1 LADFSETSVELI
13 GAESQY
19 GSNAQVTN
27 CRELV
32 MKIAA
37 KHPDAAGIGIMLKEA
52 VGLGL
57 ATPPGLS
64 GFAGAR
70 PSPSPVVRLFS
81 FALPKGSAKIQ
92 VEINGAVIDVPD
104 TNGVALD
111 LAALNRPNAP
121 TSPADATVSVP
132 LIKLAWGRS
141 GDKGDKANVGII
153 ARQSEYLP
161 YIYAA
166 LTEQAVADC
175 FAHFLPPEAAGKT
188 ASYVERYLMPGADA
202 INFLI
207 HDVLG
212 GGGMASIRNDA
223 QGKGYGQLLLALPI
237 PVSARIAKQ
246 LK

>member
-1 LADFSETSVELI
+1 
-13 GAESQY
+13 
-19 GSNAQVTN
+19 
-27 CRELV
+27 
-32 MKIAA
+32 
-37 KHPDAAGIGIMLKEA
+37 
-52 VGLGL
+52 
-57 ATPPGLS
+57 
-64 GFAGAR
+64 
-70 PSPSPVVRLFS
+70 VVRLFS
-81 FALPKGSAKIQ
+81 FALPKGSAQIQ
-92 VEINGAVIDVPD
+92 VEMDGAFIDVPD
-104 TNGVALD
+104 TAGVTLD

-121 TSPADATVSVP
+121 ALPADATVSVP

-153 ARQSEYLP
+153 ARQTEYLP

-188 ASYVERYLMPGADA
+188 ASYVERHLMPGADA

-223 QGKGYGQLLLALPI
+223 QGKGFGQLLLALQI
-237 PVSARIAKQ
+237 PVSAGIAKQ